1 MKEFI
6 VTNPYKLGAYFGHL
20 LGKVYKKT
28 PKKRLNTGEK
38 VLNTFWS
45 YGELNLRRSM
55 LRLLVG
61 ASRGLFCTLIF
72 NFVFKSPPKASKKH
86 S

>member
-38 VLNTFWS
+38 VSGVMESSILGGQC
-45 YGELNLRRSM
+45 YGYW
-55 LRLLVG
+55 
-61 ASRGLFCTLIF
+61 
-72 NFVFKSPPKASKKH
+72 
-86 S
+86 